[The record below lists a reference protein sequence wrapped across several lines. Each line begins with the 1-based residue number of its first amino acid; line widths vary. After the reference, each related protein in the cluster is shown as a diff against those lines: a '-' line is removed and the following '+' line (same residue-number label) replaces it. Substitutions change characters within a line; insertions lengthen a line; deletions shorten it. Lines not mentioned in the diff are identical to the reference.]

1 MGCEG
6 EIYRQSWEYDRMYF
20 LLHHSDLRSLRPV
33 QGSHNE
39 EILWLFCY
47 HDPTRTNSVRH
58 YVQLFWYCLKVQ
70 WLWEF
75 PKWETLYECTLVH
88 VWSLRWISLV
98 VFHTLLAVEC
108 DSEDNSSV
116 RHALE
121 SLPRWE
127 SIKFKSLIVLL
138 SELEQKEPDHV
149 FHIVKR
155 HEWQIGCSDTRI
167 SRISKRESR

>member
-98 VFHTLLAVEC
+98 VFHTLLAVEHDFENYTVVC
-108 DSEDNSSV
+108 HV
-116 RHALE
+116 LE
-121 SLPRWE
+121 SLSRREYVRSKEW
-127 SIKFKSLIVLL
+127 IAL
-138 SELEQKEPDHV
+138 SFEYERIN
-149 FHIVKR
+149 HINKR
-155 HEWQIGCSDTRI
+155 NN
-167 SRISKRESR
+167 